1 MKKRAEKV
9 SNLGYGVHPALTATL
24 DRNADTLDTYLSLVP
39 QVRRVLS
46 DATSV
51 AVTVSLPNGEVDV
64 DFLVVKI
71 DASGN
76 AVTIVPIT
84 GQTILGT
91 TSLVL
96 AAQYNKAHL
105 TFSKATQ
112 DWISV

>member
-9 SNLGYGVHPALTATL
+9 GGLGYGVHPALTATL
-24 DRNADTLDTYLSLVP
+24 DRNAEILDLYLSRVP
-39 QVRRVLS
+39 QMYRIFS
-46 DATSV
+46 DATAG
-51 AVTVSLPNGEVDV
+51 AVTVSLPDGAVDV
-64 DFLVVKI
+64 DYVIAKI

-96 AAQYNKAHL
+96 AAQYNLAYL
-105 TFSKATQ
+105 IFSKATQ
-112 DWISV
+112 DWIRI